1 MCIRD
6 RVYEEE
12 LSGYD
17 GYRWSPDSR
26 FIAFVEEDQSKVK
39 RFNMI
44 DDLKLYPEI
53 QQVFYPKAG
62 NRNPSIKIAVINV
75 QGGGK
80 KFVDLDQDTSSYYP
94 WFEWYDDENLWIMKL
109 GRMQKKWQM
118 IYADVSS
125 GRIMEG
131 LQESD
136 PNGWVELHRTN
147 QILKEK
153 GLFLHI
159 SERDGY
165 QHLYLERAD
174 GRFTVQL
181 LAGSGR

>member
-1 MCIRD
+1 
-6 RVYEEE
+6 
-12 LSGYD
+12 
-17 GYRWSPDSR
+17 
-26 FIAFVEEDQSKVK
+26 
-39 RFNMI
+39 MI

-118 IYADVSS
+118 IYADVSN

-136 PNGWVELHRTN
+136 PNGWVELHETN

-153 GLFLHI
+153 GLFLDFCYENNVFLFFEHDASVELSSLKKTDRGIRLNEKI
-159 SERDGY
+159 SVLD
-165 QHLYLERAD
+165 L
-174 GRFTVQL
+174 
-181 LAGSGR
+181 